1 MPGLFETLNLGAR
14 SLQVQQ
20 QALQITGHNI
30 ANVNNPAYARQRLN
44 LETSAPVDTP
54 IGPLGTGVDA
64 VGVQQIRSQLTD
76 QQIQSEASVRGF
88 LEAQQQAMQDAEAG
102 LGQGVA
108 TSASGADSNQASGD
122 PNGIAAQLTSF
133 FNSFQSLSTDPTSVA
148 ARQNVIGDATNLA
161 SRFNLT
167 DQTLAKLQSQ
177 LDSSVQSDTTSA
189 NQLLSAI
196 ADLNRQIAGAETGSP
211 GAANDLRDLRQSKIE
226 ELSKLV
232 NIDVGQES
240 NGSVDISI
248 GGTTFVSGNQAVDS
262 LEAYDAGN
270 GHLSLR
276 AQGSGTALTLT
287 GGNIAGTIEARDG
300 EVADLRNR
308 LDTLAS
314 QLISQVNA
322 VHAGGY
328 GLNGTS
334 GTDFFTG
341 SGAGD
346 IQLNAAL
353 ANDPTLLQ
361 ASGTAGA
368 VGDNQV
374 ALALAQLAKSPNSGL
389 DNQTFSQHYT
399 QTIGAFGHALSSV
412 NSRLSDQDT
421 IDSMLAQER
430 DSVSGVSLDEEMTNM
445 MKFQR
450 AFQASAQIITTVD
463 QMLQTVIQMKST

>member
-1 MPGLFETLNLGAR
+1 MPGLFDTLNLGAR

-30 ANVNNPAYARQRLN
+30 ANVNNPAYARQRVN
-44 LETSAPVDTP
+44 IETSAPVDTP
-54 IGPLGTGVDA
+54 IGPIGTGVVA

-88 LEAQQQAMQDAEAG
+88 LEAQQQATQDAEAG
-102 LGQGVA
+102 LGQSVA
-108 TSASGADSNQASGD
+108 SSANGADSSQASGD
-122 PNGIAAQLTSF
+122 PNGIAGQLTSF
-133 FNSFQSLSTDPTSVA
+133 FNSFQGLSTDPTSVA
-148 ARQNVIGDATNLA
+148 ARQNVIGAATNLA

-167 DQTLAKLQSQ
+167 DQALAKLQSQ
-177 LDSSVQSDTTSA
+177 LDTSVQSDTTSA
-189 NQLLSAI
+189 NQLLSSI
-196 ADLNRQIAGAETGSP
+196 ADLNRQIADAETGSP
-211 GAANDLRDLRQSKIE
+211 GAANDLRDLRQAKIE

-248 GGTTFVSGNQAVDS
+248 GSTSFVSGNQAVDS
-262 LEAYDAGN
+262 LEAYDPGS
-270 GHLSLR
+270 GHLLLR
-276 AQGSGTALTLT
+276 AQSSGTALTPT
-287 GGNIAGTIEARDG
+287 GGSIAGTIEARDG
-300 EVADLRNR
+300 DVADLRNR

-334 GTDFFTG
+334 GTVFFTG
-341 SGAGD
+341 SGASD
-346 IQLNAAL
+346 IQVNTAL

-361 ASGTAGA
+361 ASGTSGA

-374 ALALAQLAKSPNSGL
+374 ALALAQLANSPNSGL
-389 DNQTFSQHYT
+389 NNQTFSQNYN
-399 QTIGAFGHALSSV
+399 QTIGAFGQSLSSV

-421 IDSMLAQER
+421 IDSMLAQQR
-430 DSVSGVSLDEEMTNM
+430 DSESGVSLDEEMTNM